1 MDKLTTELSRLY
13 GRPGEP
19 RALLLGFR
27 RTADWE
33 RVAGLWQAIQEELEL
48 AAPAISVSVADGYRL
63 WLSLAAALPITEA
76 QAFLDALRG
85 KYLADLSPG
94 SLELLVGEPGDFAP
108 VPALDPASGKWSA
121 FIDPSMGSMFV
132 EEPGLEMAPS
142 LDRQADMLSGLR
154 SINAISLRQVTE
166 KLRTDAEADVADA
179 GAPAS
184 SGPRGHFT
192 DPRSFLLAVMNDA
205 SLAMRD
211 RIEAAK
217 ALLPSFDTTGDP
229 HGNP

>member
-19 RALLLGFR
+19 RALVLGFR
-27 RTADWE
+27 CTADWE
-33 RVAGLWQAIQEELEL
+33 RAASLWQALQEELEL
-48 AAPAISVSVADGYRL
+48 PAPAISVSVADGYRL
-63 WLSLAAALPITEA
+63 WLSLAAPLPTAEV

-94 SLELLVGEPGDFAP
+94 KLELLVGESASLSP

-142 LDRQADMLSGLR
+142 LDRQADMLAGLR
-154 SINAISLRQVTE
+154 SITANSLRQAME
-166 KLRTDAEADVADA
+166 KLQTAAEPDE
-179 GAPAS
+179 S
-184 SGPRGHFT
+184 STGNTSSPGPQGHFT
-192 DPRSFLLAVMNDA
+192 DPKNFLLAVMNDA

-217 ALLPSFDTTGDP
+217 ALLPVFDASRDD
-229 HGNP
+229 HGQR

>member
-19 RALLLGFR
+19 RALLLGFQ

-33 RVAGLWQAIQEELEL
+33 RAASLWQAIQEELEL
-48 AAPAISVSVADGYRL
+48 PAPAISVSVADGYRL
-63 WLSLAAALPITEA
+63 WLSLAAPLPSTEA
-76 QAFLDALRG
+76 QGFLDALRG

-94 SLELLVGEPGDFAP
+94 SLELLVGEPGSLSP

-121 FIDPSMGSMFV
+121 FIDPSMGGMFV

-142 LDRQADMLSGLR
+142 LDRQADMLAGLR
-154 SINAISLRQVTE
+154 SIAGDGLRRALD
-166 KLRTDAEADVADA
+166 KLRTDAEADLAAA
-179 GAPAS
+179 GTPTS
-184 SGPRGHFT
+184 SGPQGHFA
-192 DPRSFLLAVMNDA
+192 DPKSFLLAVMNDT

-217 ALLPSFDTTGDP
+217 ALLPAFQTTGDE
-229 HGNP
+229 HGQR

>member
-13 GRPGEP
+13 GGPGEA
-19 RALLLGFR
+19 RALLLGFQ

-33 RVAGLWQAIQEELEL
+33 RAASLWQAIQEELEL
-48 AAPAISVSVADGYRL
+48 PAPAISVSVADGYRL
-63 WLSLAAALPITEA
+63 WLSLAAPLPSTEA
-76 QAFLDALRG
+76 QGFLDALRG

-94 SLELLVGEPGDFAP
+94 SLELLVGEPGSLSP

-121 FIDPSMGSMFV
+121 FIDPSMGGMFV

-142 LDRQADMLSGLR
+142 LDRQADMLAGLR
-154 SINAISLRQVTE
+154 SIAADGLRRVME
-166 KLRTDAEADVADA
+166 KLQAEADLPPT
-179 GAPAS
+179 GSPS
-184 SGPRGHFT
+184 SSATQGHFA
-192 DPRSFLLAVMNDA
+192 DPKNFLLAVMNDA

-217 ALLPSFDTTGDP
+217 ALLPAFQTTSDD
-229 HGNP
+229 HDKR

>member
-33 RVAGLWQAIQEELEL
+33 RAAGLWQAIQEELEL
-48 AAPAISVSVADGYRL
+48 PAPAISVSVADGYRL
-63 WLSLAAALPITEA
+63 WLSLAGPLPTTEA
-76 QAFLDALRG
+76 QDFLAALRD
-85 KYLADLSPG
+85 KYLADLSPD
-94 SLELLVGEPGDFAP
+94 SLELLIGDPGSLSP
-108 VPALDPASGKWSA
+108 VPALDPASSKWSA

-132 EEPGLEMAPS
+132 AEPGLEMAPS
-142 LDRQADMLSGLR
+142 RDRQADMLASLR
-154 SINAISLRQVTE
+154 SIAADGLHRAME
-166 KLRTDAEADVADA
+166 KLRADAEAD
-179 GAPAS
+179 APPTGKS
-184 SGPRGHFT
+184 SSALQGHFA
-192 DPRSFLLAVMNDA
+192 DPKSFLLAVMNDA

-217 ALLPSFDTTGDP
+217 ALLPSFQTTGDE
-229 HGNP
+229 HGQR

>member
-13 GRPGEP
+13 GQPGEP

-33 RVAGLWQAIQEELEL
+33 RAASIWQAIQEELEL
-48 AAPAISVSVADGYRL
+48 PAPAISVSVADGYRL
-63 WLSLAAALPITEA
+63 WLSLATPLPAPEA
-76 QAFLDALRG
+76 QAFLEALRG
-85 KYLADLSPG
+85 KYLADLAQG
-94 SLELLVGEPGDFAP
+94 KLELLVGEPGSLSP

-121 FIDPSMGSMFV
+121 FIDPSMGAMFV

-142 LDRQADMLSGLR
+142 LDRQADMLAGLH
-154 SINAISLRQVTE
+154 SIGSEALRRATESLR
-166 KLRTDAEADVADA
+166 AEATSEAPVAA
-179 GAPAS
+179 GVSPPGLQA
-184 SGPRGHFT
+184 HFT

-205 SLAMRD
+205 SLAIRD

-229 HGNP
+229 HGND